1 MSPKPQS
8 NNILSGNIVVVL
20 SITTCLAPAANAAET
35 SSNVGYSLE
44 YTDNARLVPNDK
56 EEEWTNVLS
65 AGFSLLE
72 QSKSLDAQIRAQA
85 AYQNYRNNIFNDD
98 TVLTLNSNVLWRIS
112 PDRFSWTV
120 EDYLSQTSIQSFAP
134 DTPSNR
140 QQVNVFTTGPDFM
153 QRISPVQALQLGV
166 RYIRNTYDTSDL
178 DNTRNFAQ
186 GRWIYQSSP
195 RTVLSLN
202 YDAQNVNYDND
213 ITNTNFD
220 RQDAYLRI
228 ENRLASNSFVLD
240 AGGTSIQRENI
251 PDVDGSLARFSW
263 TRLVSPVSTFVLSAS
278 SELSDAG
285 QQQLI
290 AGQTAAANQPSV
302 QGVSITGDVFR
313 TENAGVTFTHRRLF
327 GNDIIQLYKTRNEYK
342 SSPTVE
348 EWKGGNLN
356 IGYELTGASVVSF
369 IASYIRS
376 ESTATDPTTIYRDKN
391 YGLLFATRLIRNV
404 SLWLEL
410 GRNRRDNVDDLQSY
424 TERHAILTL
433 SYDDRSTRSSF
444 LFK

>member
-1 MSPKPQS
+1 
-8 NNILSGNIVVVL
+8 
-20 SITTCLAPAANAAET
+20 
-35 SSNVGYSLE
+35 
-44 YTDNARLVPNDK
+44 
-56 EEEWTNVLS
+56 
-65 AGFSLLE
+65 
-72 QSKSLDAQIRAQA
+72 
-85 AYQNYRNNIFNDD
+85 
-98 TVLTLNSNVLWRIS
+98 
-112 PDRFSWTV
+112 
-120 EDYLSQTSIQSFAP
+120 
-134 DTPSNR
+134 
-140 QQVNVFTTGPDFM
+140 
-153 QRISPVQALQLGV
+153 
-166 RYIRNTYDTSDL
+166 
-178 DNTRNFAQ
+178 
-186 GRWIYQSSP
+186 
-195 RTVLSLN
+195 
-202 YDAQNVNYDND
+202 
-213 ITNTNFD
+213 
-220 RQDAYLRI
+220 
-228 ENRLASNSFVLD
+228 
-240 AGGTSIQRENI
+240 
-251 PDVDGSLARFSW
+251 
-263 TRLVSPVSTFVLSAS
+263 VLSAS